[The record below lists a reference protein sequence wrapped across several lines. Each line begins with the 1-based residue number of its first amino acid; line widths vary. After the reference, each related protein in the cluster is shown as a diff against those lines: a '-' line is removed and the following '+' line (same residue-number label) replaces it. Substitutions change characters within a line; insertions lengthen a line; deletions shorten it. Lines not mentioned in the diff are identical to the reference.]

1 MKISIITITYNS
13 AATLPRALESVRSQT
28 YGDIEHII
36 VDGASTDGT
45 VDLIKAYADPP
56 SLSPSLERVKSSAR
70 SDCRWPSVELPGVG
84 SPVRW
89 ISEPDNGIYNA
100 LNKGIAMAT
109 GDVIGFLHS
118 DDVFFS
124 PDSIGQIAAA
134 FESSGADV
142 VYGDLEY
149 RHGDKVVRRWRSNAF
164 RRGDL
169 KYGWMPPHPTVY
181 VRREVYRQV
190 GPYDEWFRISAD
202 YDMILRIFTAGYKTR
217 YIPQV
222 LVAMETGGASNRDA
236 KARLSKTQEDY
247 FVLKKNHVGAGL
259 LTVACKQLR
268 KIRQFLRQS

>member
-45 VDLIKAYADPP
+45 KELIINYQ
-56 SLSPSLERVKSSAR
+56 LSILNSQ
-70 SDCRWPSVELPGVG
+70 
-84 SPVRW
+84 SPKVRW

-118 DDVFFS
+118 DDVLYS

-247 FVLKKNHVGAGL
+247 IALKKNHVGAGL

-268 KIRQFLRQS
+268 KIRQFLRKS

>member
-56 SLSPSLERVKSSAR
+56 SLERVKSSAR

-84 SPVRW
+84 FSVHW

-118 DDVFFS
+118 DDVLYS
-124 PDSIGQIAAA
+124 PESIAQIAAA

-202 YDMILRIFTAGYKTR
+202 YDMMLRIFTAGYKTR

-268 KIRQFLRQS
+268 KIRQFLRKS

>member
-45 VDLIKAYADPP
+45 VDLIKAYANSKPQT
-56 SLSPSLERVKSSAR
+56 SPSLGGR
-70 SDCRWPSVELPGVG
+70 DGVG
-84 SPVRW
+84 FSVHW

-118 DDVFFS
+118 DDVLYS

-247 FVLKKNHVGAGL
+247 IALKKNHVGAGL

-268 KIRQFLRQS
+268 KIRQFLRKS